1 MNVMNSFIRLLYRDM
16 KAGLW
21 STKSMLAVQLITPL
35 FYIFVAGFAYS
46 VMIPSVNIEGKD
58 VSYVLFLAPGIIITQ
73 IMFAATFAG
82 AMLWLDKRLAMFQQ
96 ILMGPFRR
104 WEYILSKLVSIMI
117 QGLLNAL
124 LVFVIASP
132 LLIGLKVTFT
142 SVLYIA
148 GSLILGALFFGS
160 LTLLISVFIKSNE
173 AFNALLNVMFT
184 PLMFLSS
191 VYYPIEGAPLI
202 IRAASM
208 ANPLT
213 YAANMLRAGLL
224 GVYTSTLPLE
234 IMVLTVE
241 SLVMFFAATVAFRKV
256 KA

>member
-1 MNVMNSFIRLLYRDM
+1 MNSFLRLLYRDM

-21 STKSMLAVQLITPL
+21 STKSMLAMQLVSPL
-35 FYIFVAGFAYS
+35 FYIFVAGFAYGA
-46 VMIPSVNIEGKD
+46 VIPSISLGGRD

-96 ILMGPFRR
+96 ILMGPFQR
-104 WEYILSKLVSIMI
+104 WEYILSKLVSIML

-124 LVFVIASP
+124 LVFAIASP
-132 LLIGLKVTFT
+132 LLIGFEVTFV

-148 GSLILGALFFGS
+148 SSLVLGALFFGS
-160 LTLLISVFIKSNE
+160 LILVVSVFIKSNE
-173 AFNALLNVMFT
+173 AFNALLNIMFT

-202 IRAASM
+202 IRVVSM

-213 YAANMLRAGLL
+213 YAADMLRAGLL
-224 GVYTSTLPLE
+224 GIYASNLPVE
-234 IMVLTVE
+234 ITVLTVE
-241 SLVMFFAATVAFRKV
+241 SILMFLLATLAFRRV